1 MKKLVLFL
9 MMLGFFGFV
18 NTQQVFSQDN
28 NGIILD
34 LNDDTVSADLMD
46 PQFFYAEED
55 ASASNGGSTTT
66 IALIIGAVVVV
77 GGVAFFLL
85 RKKK

>member
-18 NTQQVFSQDN
+18 NPQQVFSQN

-34 LNDDTVSADLMD
+34 LNDDTVSADQMD

-55 ASASNGGSTTT
+55 EAGSESSTTT